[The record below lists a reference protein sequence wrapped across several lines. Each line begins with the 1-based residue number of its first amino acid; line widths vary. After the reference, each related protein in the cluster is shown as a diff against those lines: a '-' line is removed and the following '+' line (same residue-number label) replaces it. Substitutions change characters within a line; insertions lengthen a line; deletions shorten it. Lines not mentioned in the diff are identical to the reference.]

1 MSGDMM
7 ATGGENGADRDAGEL
22 SVENVRLLIAQK
34 HQTSVPP
41 DDPALIMVTIMQA
54 ALDEEKRLQEQHRK
68 KVAVVMDGMV
78 NKLAGVVQKE
88 SAGIG
93 DKLSG
98 IAVDELQRVGA
109 ELRQSGATVSEK
121 LSGYGMVLYLCTGI
135 IAISALFN
143 AWVFLVR

>member
-1 MSGDMM
+1 MTADGKSGVV
-7 ATGGENGADRDAGEL
+7 RDAGEL
-22 SVENVRLLIAQK
+22 SVEAVRQLIEREHKMSLPSDAPELL
-34 HQTSVPP
+34 
-41 DDPALIMVTIMQA
+41 MVTIMQA

>member
-1 MSGDMM
+1 MNENTMTTDDR
-7 ATGGENGADRDAGEL
+7 GGAVQDAGEL
-22 SVENVRLLIAQK
+22 SVEAVRQLIAQK
-34 HQTSVPP
+34 YGTTIPP

-109 ELRQSGATVSEK
+109 ELRQSGASVSEK